1 MMLMRVDGKDFTG
14 FTNIGLS
21 KSIDTICDQF
31 TITQTADQAFSFP
44 IPQGAEIEFLIEDVV
59 SFTGVVEKISGS
71 YSATSYSVSAFGR
84 DDTKAIL
91 KTDLKPKFA
100 IRGPI
105 SLKNVIAKTLA
116 EHDIDLEVVDETGE
130 NLGFTEKEVLTDD
143 VGAKIFDFFDSI
155 TSKVQVL
162 LSKNNQGQLT
172 IIRPQQKKYTTVLKT
187 LIDDVNSENNVVSAE
202 FDFDESEMV
211 REYNY
216 YSQANI
222 TVAKGAPPNPLN
234 GDLSRKDLVDW
245 TNTSGQAINDSIS
258 DGECHKVSEHPS
270 DFQESI
276 SSQSSTP
283 LSSINSAAK
292 WEANN
297 ARVKATNYSCIV
309 PFLLIDGEPFDSGVI
324 VRVFDEVAKIDS
336 DMLITGVEY
345 SASRDENGRATEDV
359 SLTMTIPDG
368 YGLDASELP
377 QSKQNNRIGKNW
389 KKREQTVE
397 PVPFFPPD
405 ESFA

>member
-31 TITQTADQAFSFP
+31 TVTQTADQAFSFP

-59 SFTGVVEKISGS
+59 SFTGIVEKISGS

-105 SLKNVIAKTLA
+105 SLKSVIAKTLA
-116 EHDIDLEVVDETGE
+116 EHSIDLEVVDETGE

-143 VGAKIFDFFDSI
+143 VGSKIFDFFDSI
-155 TSKVQVL
+155 TSKLQVL
-162 LSKNNQGQLT
+162 LSKNNEGQLT
-172 IIRPQQKKYTTVLKT
+172 IIRPQQKKYKTVLKT
-187 LIDDVNSENNVVSAE
+187 LIDDVNSENNIVSAE

-216 YSQANI
+216 YSQI
-222 TVAKGAPPNPLN
+222 GVTVAKGSPPNPLT
-234 GDLSRKDLVDW
+234 GELSRKDLIDW

-258 DGECHKVSEHPS
+258 DGECHKVAEHPS
-270 DFQESI
+270 DAQECEK
-276 SSQSSTP
+276 
-283 LSSINSAAK
+283 LAK
-292 WEANN
+292 WESNN
-297 ARVKATNYSCIV
+297 ARVKATSYSCVV
-309 PFLLIDGEPFDSGVI
+309 PFLLIDGEPYDTGVI
-324 VRVFDEVAKIDS
+324 VRVYDEIAKIDS

-377 QSKQNNRIGKNW
+377 QSKQNNRIGRNW

-397 PVPFFPPD
+397 PEPFFPPY
-405 ESFA
+405 EEFA

>member
-1 MMLMRVDGKDFTG
+1 
-14 FTNIGLS
+14 
-21 KSIDTICDQF
+21 
-31 TITQTADQAFSFP
+31 
-44 IPQGAEIEFLIEDVV
+44 
-59 SFTGVVEKISGS
+59 
-71 YSATSYSVSAFGR
+71 
-84 DDTKAIL
+84 
-91 KTDLKPKFA
+91 
-100 IRGPI
+100 
-105 SLKNVIAKTLA
+105 
-116 EHDIDLEVVDETGE
+116 
-130 NLGFTEKEVLTDD
+130 
-143 VGAKIFDFFDSI
+143 
-155 TSKVQVL
+155 
-162 LSKNNQGQLT
+162 
-172 IIRPQQKKYTTVLKT
+172 
-187 LIDDVNSENNVVSAE
+187 
-202 FDFDESEMV
+202 
-211 REYNY
+211 
-216 YSQANI
+216 
-222 TVAKGAPPNPLN
+222 
-234 GDLSRKDLVDW
+234 
-245 TNTSGQAINDSIS
+245 
-258 DGECHKVSEHPS
+258 
-270 DFQESI
+270 
-276 SSQSSTP
+276 
-283 LSSINSAAK
+283 AK